1 MGKRSPLTMA
11 QWAPHAADETRRPGE
26 VPAVPPARRRMTAL
40 QWAARA
46 ALPVALVVWLL
57 SLRHVNLNAM
67 TDLGLLQVLPVLFWI
82 ALGLLVLGFC
92 VALSDRR
99 TRGGWLAAYVLGL
112 IAILHATPALLY
124 PTLRYGWAWKHV
136 AVVDAMIR
144 NGGSVPGANKL
155 DVYDQWPGFF
165 HLNALVVQATGLE
178 SSLGYAVWAPP
189 LNNVLLLAPLLL
201 IYRAVT
207 TDRRLVWGAVWI
219 FYSCSW
225 VGQDYFAPQAF
236 AFLLFVTLIAL
247 VMGQLR
253 AWAERSPGSQGRA
266 WPVGRYLLAV
276 LIMAVVVCSHP
287 LTPLMM
293 LSALVAL
300 SLPRRNRRV
309 LLPVLGAG
317 ALLTLVWD
325 ATVARPFVA
334 ANLSEFVGALL
345 EPDSNVVS
353 GLAALGAAAP
363 GQVVVSWVD
372 RGLSAA
378 VFLLAALA
386 FVMRRWTRRTG
397 MPLLVLAPMPVL
409 VANSYGGEMIFRAY
423 LFALPAAA
431 LLISALLFESR
442 RRPRLRVFVVAPLLL
457 AMLGGLLFGYYG
469 KEAAN
474 HFTHDEVAA
483 THFVTATTPPGS
495 LIVSLT
501 SDVPGLEMN
510 YDRHPRI
517 QLNEQEVAVRQR
529 LVNDPIEGLKPFIDG
544 ATVREPAYIVLSRAQ
559 AAECYLNG
567 TLPADTMQRMDTAM
581 ANTWGFVQVFRNK
594 DGVVYRY
601 QNPDARE
608 AS

>member
-1 MGKRSPLTMA
+1 
-11 QWAPHAADETRRPGE
+11 
-26 VPAVPPARRRMTAL
+26 MTAL

-46 ALPVALVVWLL
+46 ALPVALVLWLL

-82 ALGLLVLGFC
+82 ALGLLALGFC

-99 TRGGWLAAYVLGL
+99 TRGGWLAAYVLVL

-165 HLNALVVQATGLE
+165 HLNALVMQATGLE

-253 AWAERSPGSQGRA
+253 ASAERSPGSQGRA
-266 WPVGRYLLAV
+266 WPVGRYLLVV

-317 ALLTLVWD
+317 VLLTLVWD
-325 ATVARPFVA
+325 TTVARPFVA

-409 VANSYGGEMIFRAY
+409 LANSYGDDLPRLSVRAARRRPPH
-423 LFALPAAA
+423 LGAAVRVPQTSTAARVRGRPAAA
-431 LLISALLFESR
+431 GDARRTAVRLLRQGGGE
-442 RRPRLRVFVVAPLLL
+442 PL
-457 AMLGGLLFGYYG
+457 
-469 KEAAN
+469 
-474 HFTHDEVAA
+474 
-483 THFVTATTPPGS
+483 
-495 LIVSLT
+495 
-501 SDVPGLEMN
+501 
-510 YDRHPRI
+510 HPRRGGGHSLRHGHHAPRI
-517 QLNEQEVAVRQR
+517 PDRLPHLGRARPGDELRQTSADPAQRTGGRGPAAAGERPDRGAEAVHRRCHGPRTR
-529 LVNDPIEGLKPFIDG
+529 LH
-544 ATVREPAYIVLSRAQ
+544 RAQ
-559 AAECYLNG
+559 PRPG
-567 TLPADTMQRMDTAM
+567 R
-581 ANTWGFVQVFRNK
+581 
-594 DGVVYRY
+594 
-601 QNPDARE
+601 
-608 AS
+608 